1 MEGGGGVK
9 TCQRRVYRP
18 GFSGGRRGGRG
29 GGGGL
34 EEPVKILGVEGGG
47 LEEPVKILGVGGGG
61 LEEPV
66 KNTKISIMIYGLTK
80 SVGKK
85 HKRRKSNIQAV
96 LKPHLNTN
104 CR

>member
-1 MEGGGGVK
+1 MEEEGGGRGVK

-47 LEEPVKILGVGGGG
+47 LEEPVK
-61 LEEPV
+61 
-66 KNTKISIMIYGLTK
+66 NNKISIMIYALTK

-85 HKRRKSNIQAV
+85 HKRCKSNIQAV
-96 LKPHLNTN
+96 QKPHLNTN